1 MVSPELLRRYPF
13 FAFMSHEQL
22 RQVAMITEEISA
34 AAGETLFSE
43 GGPVRAL
50 YLLLSGNVDL
60 HHIVEVGRN
69 PPVRKDFPVGS
80 INPGEPLAIS
90 AVIEPYELS
99 ATAVVTMP
107 SRLLKIDAQALRALA
122 DQDVSLCLA
131 LQKMAAKATMERLH
145 ATRIQLAAAN
155 GALEGH

>member
-13 FAFMSHEQL
+13 FALMSHEQL

-34 AAGETLFSE
+34 AAGETIFVE
-43 GGPVRAL
+43 GGLVEAL

-60 HHIVEVGRN
+60 HHIVEKGN

-99 ATAVVTMP
+99 ATAVATVP
-107 SRLLKIDAQALRALA
+107 SRLLKINAEALRALA
-122 DQDVSLCLA
+122 DQDTSLCLG

-145 ATRIQLAAAN
+145 ATRVQLAAAN